1 MWVPRPKAHGLA
13 EKKTSRTLTAVI
25 LAAGKGKRLKS
36 STPKVLHPVCG
47 KPALWH
53 VLNAALAARPTKIVV
68 VVGHGGD
75 DVRGAVKSWGIMPA
89 PVFVEQTEQLGT
101 GHAVLMAEKAV
112 GRSDEVLIA
121 NGDFDPVRPEDVRA
135 LVSLHRRRKATASLI
150 STVLDEPGG
159 YGRIVR
165 EDGRLVDVIEGIDAS
180 AEVRRIREVG
190 TNWIVF
196 RRDILF
202 ATLPILDRN
211 NRQHEY
217 YVNRAISVILHKG
230 ERVEVLTADTGGTLG
245 LNSRG
250 GLAAVERVI
259 RTRINADHLANGVTL
274 IDPNTTY
281 IDIDV
286 KIGADTVIRPNTF
299 LEGATK
305 IGAGCDIGPS
315 SRLVDS
321 TVGDGAVVTFAVVL
335 KSKLGKDTSVGPYA
349 RLRPGCELATGARAG
364 AFVDLKAAKIG
375 RNSKVAHLAYV
386 GDAVI
391 GEGVNVGAGAVTVNY
406 DGYKKQVTIIQ
417 DGASIGSDTMLIA
430 PITVGKDATT
440 GAGSVITK
448 DVPAGSLAV
457 ERGEQREVPGYRKKK
472 DAANRQ
478 KMEGK

>member
-13 EKKTSRTLTAVI
+13 EKQTPRSLTAVI

-36 STPKVLHPVCG
+36 STPKVLHPICG

-53 VLNAALAARPTKIVV
+53 VLNAVRAARPTKIVV
-68 VVGHGGD
+68 VIGHGAD
-75 DVRGAVKSWGIMPA
+75 AVREAVQSWGITPA
-89 PVFVEQTEQLGT
+89 PVFVEQAEQLGT

-112 GRSDEVLIA
+112 GRVQNVLIA
-121 NGDFDPVRPEDVRA
+121 NGDFDPVVPGDVRRLMA
-135 LVSLHRRRKATASLI
+135 AHLRGRAAATLI

-159 YGRIVR
+159 YGRVVR
-165 EDGRLVDVIEGIDAS
+165 DGTRVVDVIEGIDAS
-180 AEVRRIREVG
+180 AEVRRINEVA
-190 TNWIVF
+190 TNWIAF
-196 RRDILF
+196 RRDLLF

-211 NRQHEY
+211 NRQREY
-217 YVNRAISVILHKG
+217 YLNRAISTLAHKG
-230 ERVEVLTADTGGTLG
+230 ERIGVVTADTGGTLG

-250 GLAAVERVI
+250 GLAAVERVV
-259 RTRINADHLANGVTL
+259 RDRINAGHLANGVTL

-386 GDAVI
+386 GDAVV
-391 GEGVNVGAGAVTVNY
+391 GEDVNVGAGVVTVNY
-406 DGYKKQVTIIQ
+406 DGYNKQVTTIK
-417 DGASIGSDTMLIA
+417 DGARIGSDTMLIA

>member
-1 MWVPRPKAHGLA
+1 MA
-13 EKKTSRTLTAVI
+13 EQKTSRSLTAVI

-53 VLNAALAARPTKIVV
+53 VLQAVLAARPSKIVV

-75 DVRGAVKSWGIMPA
+75 DVRDAVKSWGITPV

-101 GHAVLMAEKAV
+101 GHAVLVAQRAV
-112 GRSDEVLIA
+112 GKADEVLIA
-121 NGDFDPVRPEDVRA
+121 NGDFDPVRAEDVRA

-150 STVLDEPGG
+150 STVLAEPGG

-165 EDGRLVDVIEGIDAS
+165 EDGRVTDVMEGIDAS
-180 AEVRRIREVG
+180 AEIRRIREVG

-196 RRDILF
+196 QRNILF
-202 ATLPILDRN
+202 ATLPILDTN
-211 NRQHEY
+211 NRQREY
-217 YVNRAISVILHKG
+217 YVNRAISVILKKG

-250 GLAAVERVI
+250 GLAAVERVV
-259 RTRINADHLANGVTL
+259 RDRINAGHLAHGVTL

-281 IDIDV
+281 IDVGV

-315 SRLVDS
+315 SRVVDS
-321 TVGDGAVVTFAVVL
+321 TVADGAVVTFAVVL

-349 RLRPGCELATGARAG
+349 RLRPGCELAAGARAG

-391 GEGVNVGAGAVTVNY
+391 GEGVNVGAGVVTVNY
-406 DGYKKQVTIIQ
+406 DGYKKQVTTIK
-417 DGASIGSDTMLIA
+417 DGARIGSDTMLIA

-457 ERGEQREVPGYRKKK
+457 ERGEQRVVPGYRKKK

>member
-1 MWVPRPKAHGLA
+1 MA
-13 EKKTSRTLTAVI
+13 EKQTSRTLTAVI
-25 LAAGKGKRLKS
+25 LAAGRGKRLKS
-36 STPKVLHPVCG
+36 STPKVLHPICG

-53 VLNAALAARPTKIVV
+53 VLNAARAARPTKIVV
-68 VVGHGGD
+68 VIGQGGD
-75 DVRGAVKSWGIMPA
+75 AVRDAVKSWNITPA
-89 PVFVEQTEQLGT
+89 PVFVVQTEQLGT
-101 GHAVLMAEKAV
+101 GHAVLAAEKAV
-112 GRSDEVLIA
+112 GTSDEVLIA
-121 NGDFDPVRPEDVRA
+121 NGDFDPVRPEDVRS

-150 STVLDEPGG
+150 STVLNEPGG

-165 EDGRLVDVIEGIDAS
+165 EGGRVTDVVEGIDAS
-180 AEVRRIREVG
+180 AEIRRIHEVG

-211 NRQHEY
+211 NRQREY
-217 YVNRAISVILHKG
+217 YVNRAISVILKKG

-250 GLAAVERVI
+250 GLAAVERVV
-259 RTRINADHLANGVTL
+259 RDRINATHLANGVTL

-281 IDIDV
+281 IDVDV

-299 LEGATK
+299 IEGSTK
-305 IGAGCDIGPS
+305 IGSGCDIGPS
-315 SRLVDS
+315 TRIVDS
-321 TVGDGAVVTFAVVL
+321 SVGDGATVTFAVVL
-335 KSKLGKDTSVGPYA
+335 GSKLGKQSSVGPYA

-375 RNSKVAHLAYV
+375 KDSKVAHLAYI

-391 GEGVNVGAGAVTVNY
+391 GADVNIGAGAVTVNY
-406 DGYKKQVTIIQ
+406 DGYKKQVTTIR
-417 DGASIGSDTMLIA
+417 DRARVGSDTMLIA
-430 PITVGKDATT
+430 PVTVGKDAST

-457 ERGEQREVPGYRKKK
+457 ERGEQRNIPGYRKKK
-472 DAANRQ
+472 DAEHRRTRQ
-478 KMEGK
+478 GE